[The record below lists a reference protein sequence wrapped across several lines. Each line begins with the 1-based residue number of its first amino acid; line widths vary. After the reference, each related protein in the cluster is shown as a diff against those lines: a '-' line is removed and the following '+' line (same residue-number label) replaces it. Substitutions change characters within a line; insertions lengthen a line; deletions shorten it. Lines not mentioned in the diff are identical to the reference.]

1 MAKLALIW
9 FILEV
14 AGLKP
19 ANAAVMPF
27 VHPLFSSHM
36 VRQRDASDPV
46 WGWMTSGETVTA
58 MVKDQNGNTLQTKT
72 AVARA
77 EGRWQANVEPFV
89 LVTPER
95 ITFAAPGGSHAQA
108 CLITPTTTV
117 KVSVEVSDVKS
128 ITIGMEVRVQ
138 SSDATHAASIEAN
151 NSK

>member
-27 VHPLFSSHM
+27 VHPLFSSPM
-36 VRQRDASDPV
+36 VLQRDASDPV

-95 ITFAAPGGSHAQA
+95 ITFAAPWRIACPGVSHYPHHDREGECRSQRREIDHHRHGSSRPVERCHACGLHRSQ
-108 CLITPTTTV
+108 
-117 KVSVEVSDVKS
+117 
-128 ITIGMEVRVQ
+128 
-138 SSDATHAASIEAN
+138 
-151 NSK
+151 